1 MGLVFGIPN
10 PKLIGTCG
18 VDPVLQN
25 IEPSV
30 LQVQT
35 SHSQETSSARMQIQ
49 LMAPTGLFI
58 TGELSWSSRVSYF
71 PWHFGRPGNTVPL
84 SAAAPSCD
92 S

>member
-10 PKLIGTCG
+10 PKLIGMCR
-18 VDPVLQN
+18 VDPVQQGVEL
-25 IEPSV
+25 SV

-35 SHSQETSSARMQIQ
+35 SRSQATSFAQMQIQ

-71 PWHFGRPGNTVPL
+71 P
-84 SAAAPSCD
+84 
-92 S
+92 